1 MPISESLKERIG
13 HFSNLP
19 TLPQVATRLIKII
32 NNPLTSAGD
41 VAFVVGQDL
50 SLSAKVL
57 RLANSAFY
65 GIPRSITNLSNA
77 VVILGLKVINTMV
90 LSLAVFDMFPENNRS
105 AALFDRKAFWIHSLS
120 CGLIAKFLAS
130 RIRKVVLFDLE
141 EAFCAGLLHDIG
153 KVVMEQYIH
162 DDFHEALEYA
172 LENRI
177 PIFQAE
183 SVRLGY
189 SHTEIAQWLTENW
202 GLPAEIRL
210 PLVYHH
216 EPSTSVQ
223 CQDIIALCHLS
234 DWLCYET
241 GMVIDEAYQPPQLQ
255 ENSVQLL
262 KLLPQDIDTIKK
274 SLPEELEKTSI
285 FFDIAREKH
294 GGSAAARQQPSTLH
308 LMKN

>member
-1 MPISESLKERIG
+1 MPITEGLKERIE
-13 HFSNLP
+13 HFANLP

-65 GIPRSITNLSNA
+65 GIPRSITNINNA

-90 LSLAVFDMFPENNRS
+90 LSLTVFDMFPENNRS

-120 CGLIAKFLAS
+120 CGLIAKFLAT
-130 RIRKVVLFDLE
+130 RIRKVVLFDPE

-153 KVVMEQYIH
+153 KVVMEQYLH
-162 DDFHEALEYA
+162 DDFHEALDYA
-172 LENRI
+172 LQNRI

-183 SVRLGY
+183 SSRLGY
-189 SHTEIAQWLTENW
+189 SHTEIAEWLTESW

-210 PLVYHH
+210 SLVYHH
-216 EPSTSVQ
+216 TPFTSVQ
-223 CQDIIALCHLS
+223 CQDIIALCHLA

-241 GMVIDEAYQPPQLQ
+241 GMVIEGDYQPPQLE
-255 ENSVQLL
+255 ENCITLL
-262 KLLPQDIDTIKK
+262 KLLPEDIDAIKEI
-274 SLPEELEKTSI
+274 LPAELEKTSI
-285 FFDIAREKH
+285 FFDIASK
-294 GGSAAARQQPSTLH
+294 
-308 LMKN
+308 K